1 MEIQKVPHDH
11 GNGVGLEQLLEQLGR
26 AEEFSSVA
34 ECFRLLSDPTRVRIF
49 WLLSHREEC
58 GINLAAMLGI
68 SGPALSH
75 HLRPMRECGLLECRR
90 DGKEVYYRV
99 ARRETCELLHRLTE
113 QLLAIGCPLTDGCG
127 GEDTEG
133 LAEEL
138 HRYLLE
144 HLADRVTIEQLS
156 QRFHVNATTLKKK
169 FKERYGDSLAAHIH
183 HHRMERAAELL
194 VSTDASIGE
203 IAAQVGFQGQS
214 RLTSAFQARFGV
226 TPSNY
231 RRRAKGKRQREEK
244 NGEKIGKA
252 T

>member
-1 MEIQKVPHDH
+1 MK
-11 GNGVGLEQLLEQLGR
+11 
-26 AEEFSSVA
+26 
-34 ECFRLLSDPTRVRIF
+34 TRGYIF
-49 WLLSHREEC
+49 
-58 GINLAAMLGI
+58 GIWI
-68 SGPALSH
+68 FALI
-75 HLRPMRECGLLECRR
+75 
-90 DGKEVYYRV
+90 
-99 ARRETCELLHRLTE
+99 LTVS
-113 QLLAIGCPLTDGCG
+113 LCGCG
-127 GEDTEG
+127 KAQSGKGTAATTVTTTVTTEETTAG
-133 LAEEL
+133 TTVQA
-138 HRYLLE
+138 YPF
-144 HLADRVTIEQLS
+144 VGY
-156 QRFHVNATTLKKK
+156 VNATTLKKK